1 MPACGWAYFTYPARL
16 FDGYEIRYQIILGCT
31 IDIFSISSVT
41 NLIYRL
47 SDMFP
52 TTKKDLSTRIAE
64 NVKRNRASKA
74 ARNTAA
80 FLALRGEIN
89 RALNDGWAILQIWE
103 TLYQEGKIRFGYAA
117 FCRRVKR
124 SMLSGKATI
133 AALENK
139 TADAKA
145 VKTVKPSIT
154 GFTFESTPRKEDL
167 L

>member
-1 MPACGWAYFTYPARL
+1 MP
-16 FDGYEIRYQIILGCT
+16 E
-31 IDIFSISSVT
+31 
-41 NLIYRL
+41 
-47 SDMFP
+47 
-52 TTKKDLSTRIAE
+52 KDLSTRIAE
-64 NVKRNRASKA
+64 NVTHNRASKA

-89 RALNDGWAILQIWE
+89 KALNDGWAILQIWE

-124 SMLSGKATI
+124 SMLSGKATV
-133 AALENK
+133 AGLENK

-145 VKTVKPSIT
+145 ARTVKPSIT